1 MLFNNLIL
9 GLTLTLILI
18 SGLIS
23 TILIL
28 RLTLI
33 SILNV
38 SVPKSIQQKTYN
50 LSGVDKSK
58 LISIS
63 IIKINFNLIELI
75 LRRLYIL
82 H

>member
-1 MLFNNLIL
+1 MKLNIKVLIL
-9 GLTLTLILI
+9 MLILI
-18 SGLIS
+18 
-23 TILIL
+23 
-28 RLTLI
+28 LI

-38 SVPKSIQQKTYN
+38 SILKSIQQKTYN

>member
-75 LRRLYIL
+75 LRRLYIF